1 MHQRRPESRPESRP
15 IAIAVPAPQTGP
27 GHLVL
32 LAALVALALL
42 LASLTSL
49 APRAHAFSLFGGPK
63 TVTAKAGAVSLPLA
77 EVSDGKAHFYTFKTG
92 GKDVQFFVIKSRDG
106 VVRTALNACDV
117 CFREKKG
124 YTQDGD
130 VMVCG
135 NCGMRFHSTKVMEVK
150 GGCNPSPLAR
160 TFDAKNVLIRE
171 ADLKAGVAYF

>member
-15 IAIAVPAPQTGP
+15 VAIAAPAPFTAP

-42 LASLTSL
+42 LASL

-63 TVTAKAGAVSLPLA
+63 AVAAKAGTVTLPLS
-77 EVSDGKAHFYTFKTG
+77 EVSDGKAHFYTYKAG

-124 YTQDGD
+124 YTQDGEYL
-130 VMVCG
+130 VCN
-135 NCGMRFHSTKVMEVK
+135 NCGQRFHSTKVMEVK

-160 TFDAKNVLIRE
+160 TFDAKNVIIRE
-171 ADLKAGVAYF
+171 ADLRAGVAYF